1 MMSEVNFVCPTCGS
15 SDFITKSSFDRH
27 IKIDSVLS
35 VVVENQYKY
44 KSTLKKL
51 NITNKVWY
59 IQTNTCSCYNSLSLS
74 KLCELRTKKFGLYN
88 PLMIYYIIIYSI

>member
-1 MMSEVNFVCPTCGS
+1 MSEVNFVCPTCGS

-51 NITNKVWY
+51 NIIIHFHCPNFVNYELK
-59 IQTNTCSCYNSLSLS
+59 SLD
-74 KLCELRTKKFGLYN
+74 C
-88 PLMIYYIIIYSI
+88 IIH